1 MCEVTRYYIDREEVE
16 YVVSPNGQW
25 VRFTDFDAQRLRADT
40 AEAERDA
47 LRSALAE
54 LLDCPYVL
62 EEATIPRGG
71 VEVAPNQ
78 VVGTVHISL
87 GRMRKL
93 RAALST
99 ASPATIKPE
108 AGSKPCPH
116 CDGAGSISTGIAEAS
131 STLCNKC
138 DGTGVNP

>member
-1 MCEVTRYYIDREEVE
+1 MDDVKRYMFKGAAGE
-16 YVVSPNGQW
+16 YVYA
-25 VRFTDFDAQRLRADT
+25 RDFDAQRLRADT

-47 LRSALAE
+47 LRSALTE

-93 RAALST
+93 RAALN
-99 ASPATIKPE
+99 PNPE
-108 AGSKPCPH
+108 AESH
-116 CDGAGSISTGIAEAS
+116 E
-131 STLCNKC
+131 
-138 DGTGVNP
+138 